1 MPILRLPRILGVE
14 QGRKRLSVLS
24 INYQIEMC
32 QISSFAGFC
41 CINARGL
48 ALLVY
53 RYNRSRLRR
62 LTRLHLQL
70 AAQAR
75 LRRVSVLAI
84 LSSCIYRPASLTERK
99 VAGLVVAAARSQRYA
114 LLLFASVHRETS
126 DDDGNSIALDIRGV
140 DSLLGSAERDVFLLD
155 GWVPQAAGAFR
166 GGMTRDGE
174 EHLIPSS
181 QQPLR
186 HWFGRSYRSRQAKNS

>member
-1 MPILRLPRILGVE
+1 MPILRLSRILGVE
-14 QGRKRLSVLS
+14 QGRKHLSVLS
-24 INYQIEMC
+24 INYQYKNVS
-32 QISSFAGFC
+32 ISSFAGFC
-41 CINARGL
+41 CINARDL
-48 ALLVY
+48 TVLVY

-70 AAQAR
+70 AQAR

-126 DDDGNSIALDIRGV
+126 DDDGNSLFCIFEK
-140 DSLLGSAERDVFLLD
+140 SLVIPYYHFM
-155 GWVPQAAGAFR
+155 
-166 GGMTRDGE
+166 MT
-174 EHLIPSS
+174 LYY
-181 QQPLR
+181 
-186 HWFGRSYRSRQAKNS
+186 RSYNSSKTISLCYTYNRKTLNK